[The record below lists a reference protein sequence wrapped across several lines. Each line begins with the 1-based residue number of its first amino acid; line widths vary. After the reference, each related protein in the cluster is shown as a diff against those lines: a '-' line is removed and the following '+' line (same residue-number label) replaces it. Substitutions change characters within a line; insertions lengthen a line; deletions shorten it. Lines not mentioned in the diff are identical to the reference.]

1 MNNNNS
7 SPKKKQIFGMNIGSS
22 SIMLI
27 FVILCLI
34 SFAVL
39 SIVSAHADS
48 KLTRKVLERTTAYY
62 EACNEAETALAG
74 VDNTLQNIYAS
85 SANEEDYF
93 KTVGHNKS
101 YAIPISDLQTLQVT
115 IEILY
120 PVNDDDTFYRITNWQ
135 VITSDAPEA
144 GTTIIE

>member
-1 MNNNNS
+1 MNSTS
-7 SPKKKQIFGMNIGSS
+7 STPKKKPIFGMNIGSS

-48 KLTRKVLERTTAYY
+48 KLTQKVLARTTAYY
-62 EACNEAETALAG
+62 EACNSAEAALAG
-74 VDNTLQNIYAS
+74 VDSTLQNIYAS
-85 SANEEDYF
+85 TANEEEYF

-120 PVNDDDTFYRITNWQ
+120 PANDDDLFYRITNWQ
-135 VITSDAPEA
+135 VITSDASDST
-144 GTTIIE
+144 TTIME

>member
-120 PVNDDDTFYRITNWQ
+120 PVHDDDTFYRITNWQ